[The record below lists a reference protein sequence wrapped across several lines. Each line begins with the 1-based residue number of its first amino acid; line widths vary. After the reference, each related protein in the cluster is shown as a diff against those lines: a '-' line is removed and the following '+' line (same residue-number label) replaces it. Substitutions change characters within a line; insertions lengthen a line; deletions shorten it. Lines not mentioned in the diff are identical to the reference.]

1 MDEKIN
7 QENKKHFDVWMPLKK
22 RIHFVGREWEF
33 REREIWWMAIGE
45 NVGTEVN
52 GKGDN
57 FLRPVLI
64 VRKYGPGGFFGVPL
78 SSQLHEGMWY
88 TNFTSKKKEHC
99 ALLSQAGSFCS
110 YRLYG
115 FMNKASKEEFA
126 KIIDSLEKLLFK
138 K

>member
-1 MDEKIN
+1 M
-7 QENKKHFDVWMPLKK
+7 NKQGKKDFKKWMPLKE
-22 RIHFVGREWEF
+22 RIHSVGREWEF
-33 REREIWWMAIGE
+33 REREMWWMAIGE

-52 GKGDN
+52 GKGNN

-78 SSQLHEGMWY
+78 SSQIHDGRWY
-88 TNFTSKKKEHC
+88 ANFTSKGKKQC
-99 ALLSQAGSFCS
+99 ALLSQAGSFSS

-115 FMNKASKEEFA
+115 FIGRVSRSDFA
-126 KIIDSLEKLLFK
+126 QISDELARLLLK

>member
-1 MDEKIN
+1 M
-7 QENKKHFDVWMPLKK
+7 ENRPNNKSKKHFDIWMPLKM
-22 RIHFVGREWEF
+22 RIHFAERRWEF

-52 GKGDN
+52 GKGSN

-64 VRKYGPGGFFGVPL
+64 VRKYGPRGFFGVPL
-78 SSQLHEGMWY
+78 SSKMHKGMWY
-88 TNFTSKKKEHC
+88 TSFKSSGKLQC
-99 ALLSQAGSFCS
+99 ALLSQSGSFCS

-115 FMNKASKEEFA
+115 FMGRISKKDFV
-126 KIIDSLEKLLFK
+126 KIIGDLEKLLFK

>member
-1 MDEKIN
+1 MEKRPSN
-7 QENKKHFDVWMPLKK
+7 KSKKHFDIWMPLKT
-22 RIHFVGREWEF
+22 RIHFAERKWEF

-52 GKGDN
+52 GKGAN

-64 VRKYGPGGFFGVPL
+64 VRKYGPRGFFGVPL
-78 SSQLHEGMWY
+78 SSKVHNGMWY
-88 TNFTSKKKEHC
+88 TSFKSNGKHQC
-99 ALLSQAGSFCS
+99 ALLSQSGSFCS

-115 FMNKASKEEFA
+115 FMSRISKRDFA
-126 KIIDSLEKLLFK
+126 KIIGDLEKLLFK